1 MGPGTVIRVSVNGQ
15 ARATTNRKQTR
26 IERKMTRTTTTQE
39 TRVEE
44 TIEISSSSNRTIE
57 ETIDITTIGGA
68 IVPKQR
74 HHHHL
79 HHHHQHRQKEN
90 VEVVE
95 EVIVLEEEPE
105 QQKQQKHHRHHHH
118 HHHKRMSGPA
128 PPPPLPQ
135 SSPPFLT
142 PTEDLA
148 EDVVWAPQPYWN
160 QSQASTPNSSVD
172 LLLKKLETEV
182 IVDQPSPTTTE
193 EFAAMEWSPNC
204 NPTTEIVQEELTA
217 EYAPPTGPPPQLQV
231 QTTGFYPA
239 AQPPLLSPIEE
250 SELVEFSTEAPQRDS
265 IPPEGFVKT
274 LVETFE
280 VGAPVDPPIQLGYTP
295 RASLWNKE
303 LFVETVDMSPI
314 PSPPPSPPLE
324 DEPYLL
330 PASEELMET
339 EIVTEPQPSFIPREW
354 KERVEQIVESVEV
367 VTPPASPI
375 PQTELIVESLDV
387 TPTTSPPPSPTIEV
401 ALQAGFM
408 PRSSL
413 VEDSEL
419 LVESLDVTPTPSPPP
434 SPAPAQ
440 IERVPIGF
448 RPESTILET
457 ETVVET
463 VESPAPPPPIE
474 ASLQMCLMPRESEVE
489 EELIFESFETS
500 PVATPPPSPL
510 VLQPGFMPRASVV
523 ETELIVESLEATPT
537 PTPPPT
543 PPDSPI
549 REFPFQ
555 AGFIPRASVPE
566 TELIVESLEVTP
578 TPTPPASP
586 PAQLRMKAGTV
597 PPPSLPQTEVIIE
610 SEEVTAT
617 PPTIQPQNGFSLTD
631 LVVDSQQ
638 PSPEVVEKETE
649 IIIESGQG
657 NANGQTEVVLVTEET
672 LTAAN
677 PSDLVLVGV
686 VAEESSDKTGKRYS
700 VNAALKVEA
709 TPPTPPAKAPQS
721 GHSDAVD
728 EGEAEKRRKCCPCR
742 CVIA

>member
-1 MGPGTVIRVSVNGQ
+1 
-15 ARATTNRKQTR
+15 
-26 IERKMTRTTTTQE
+26 MTRTTTTQE

-44 TIEISSSSNRTIE
+44 TIQISSSSNRTIE

-68 IVPKQR
+68 IEPKQR

-95 EVIVLEEEPE
+95 EVIVLEEEPD

-118 HHHKRMSGPA
+118 HHHKRNSGPA
-128 PPPPLPQ
+128 PPPPPPLPQ

-148 EDVVWAPQPYWN
+148 EDVVWAPQPYWS
-160 QSQASTPNSSVD
+160 QSQASTTNSSVD
-172 LLLKKLETEV
+172 LLLKTLEAEV

-193 EFAAMEWSPNC
+193 EFVAMEWSPIS
-204 NPTTEIVQEELTA
+204 NPTTEIVQEELTVG
-217 EYAPPTGPPPQLQV
+217 YAPPTGPPPQLQV
-231 QTTGFYPA
+231 QTAGFSPA
-239 AQPPLLSPIEE
+239 AQPPLLSPIAE

-303 LFVETVDMSPI
+303 IFVETVDMSPI

-324 DEPYLL
+324 EEPYLL

-339 EIVTEPQPSFIPREW
+339 EIIAEREEAPAQIKPHPSFIPRAW
-354 KERVEQIVESVEV
+354 RERVEQIVESVEV
-367 VTPPASPI
+367 VTPPASPL
-375 PQTELIVESLDV
+375 PQAELIVESLDV
-387 TPTTSPPPSPTIEV
+387 TPTPSPPPSPTIEV
-401 ALQAGFM
+401 PLQAGFM
-408 PRSSL
+408 PRSSP
-413 VEDSEL
+413 VEVSEL

-440 IERVPIGF
+440 RERLPIGF
-448 RPESTILET
+448 RPESTIVET
-457 ETVVET
+457 ETIVQT
-463 VESPAPPPPIE
+463 VESPATPPPTE
-474 ASLQMCLMPRESEVE
+474 ASLQMCPMPRESVVE
-489 EELIFESFETS
+489 EELIFESFDPS
-500 PVATPPPSPL
+500 PVATPPPSPP

-523 ETELIVESLEATPT
+523 ETELIVESLEVTPT
-537 PTPPPT
+537 PT

-555 AGFIPRASVPE
+555 AAFIPRASVPE

-578 TPTPPASP
+578 MPMPTPPASP
-586 PAQLRMKAGTV
+586 PAQLRMKTGTV

-610 SEEVTAT
+610 SVEVTAT
-617 PPTIQPQNGFSLTD
+617 PPTIQPQNGFLLAD

-638 PSPEVVEKETE
+638 PSPEVVETETE
-649 IIIESGQG
+649 IIIESGQA
-657 NANGQTEVVLVTEET
+657 NANGQTEVMLVTEET
-672 LTAAN
+672 LTAAT
-677 PSDLVLVGV
+677 PADLVLVGV

-709 TPPTPPAKAPQS
+709 APPTPPANAPQS
-721 GHSDAVD
+721 GQSDAVD

>member
-1 MGPGTVIRVSVNGQ
+1 
-15 ARATTNRKQTR
+15 
-26 IERKMTRTTTTQE
+26 MTRTTTTQE

-44 TIEISSSSNRTIE
+44 TIQISSSSNRTIE

-74 HHHHL
+74 HHHHQ
-79 HHHHQHRQKEN
+79 HHHHQHRQREN

-105 QQKQQKHHRHHHH
+105 QQKHHRHHHH
-118 HHHKRMSGPA
+118 HHHKKNSGPA

-160 QSQASTPNSSVD
+160 QSQASTTNSSVD
-172 LLLKKLETEV
+172 LLLKTLETEV
-182 IVDQPSPTTTE
+182 IVDQPSPTTTD
-193 EFAAMEWSPNC
+193 EFVAMEWSPNS
-204 NPTTEIVQEELTA
+204 NPITEIVQEELTVGF
-217 EYAPPTGPPPQLQV
+217 APPTGTPPQLQV

-239 AQPPLLSPIEE
+239 AQPPLLSPIAE

-303 LFVETVDMSPI
+303 IFVETVDMSPI

-324 DEPYLL
+324 EEPYLL

-339 EIVTEPQPSFIPREW
+339 EIIAERVEAPAQIKPHPSFIPRAW
-354 KERVEQIVESVEV
+354 RERVEQIVESVEV
-367 VTPPASPI
+367 VTPPASPL

-387 TPTTSPPPSPTIEV
+387 TPTPSPPPSPPIEV
-401 ALQAGFM
+401 PLQAGFM

-413 VEDSEL
+413 VEVSEL

-440 IERVPIGF
+440 RERLPIGF
-448 RPESTILET
+448 GPESTIVET
-457 ETVVET
+457 ETILQT
-463 VESPAPPPPIE
+463 VESPATPPPTE
-474 ASLQMCLMPRESEVE
+474 ASLQMSLMPRESVVE
-489 EELIFESFETS
+489 EELIFESFDTS
-500 PVATPPPSPL
+500 PVATPPPSPP

-523 ETELIVESLEATPT
+523 ETELIVESLEVTPT
-537 PTPPPT
+537 PT

-555 AGFIPRASVPE
+555 AAFIPRASVPE

-586 PAQLRMKAGTV
+586 PAQLRMKTGTV
-597 PPPSLPQTEVIIE
+597 PPPSLPQAEVIIE
-610 SEEVTAT
+610 SVEVTAT
-617 PPTIQPQNGFSLTD
+617 PPTIQPQNGFLLTD

-638 PSPEVVEKETE
+638 PSPEVVETETE
-649 IIIESGQG
+649 IIIESGQA
-657 NANGQTEVVLVTEET
+657 NANGQTEVILVTEET
-672 LTAAN
+672 LTAAT
-677 PSDLVLVGV
+677 PADRVLVGV

-700 VNAALKVEA
+700 VNAALQVEA
-709 TPPTPPAKAPQS
+709 APPTPPAKAPQS
-721 GHSDAVD
+721 GQSDAVD